1 MKQSQLLLSTK
12 KAIKSKI
19 EIASH
24 QLLIRGDFIEEL
36 AAGIYSFLPLG
47 FLVLKNIEKIIREE
61 MINLGAQELFLPA
74 LQPKELWAKTTR
86 WKKMDPPLF
95 KLKDRHQ
102 KDFALAPTHEEVIT
116 QIAQKRIYS
125 FRDLPKAVFQ
135 VQTKFR
141 NEMRATGGLLR
152 QREFLMKDLYSLHQT
167 EKEAILFYEK
177 VKNSYFKIFR
187 RCGLSPFLVEAS
199 SGTIGGTLSHEF
211 MVESPSGEDRILI
224 CKKCGFGANME
235 KIGNIKN
242 CQKCKGRMERKN
254 AIEVG
259 HVFYLSDKYSKSFNL
274 KFSAKDGQ
282 KSYVKMGCFGI
293 GLPRLMA
300 ASVEINHDER
310 GIVWPKEIAP
320 FLVHLIPIPSKNNA
334 IQKEIEKTSDFVY
347 HTLQKSKINVLYDDR
362 KNRTPG
368 EKFADADLIGI
379 PIRVVISEKTLS
391 KESTEIKERKEKEGK
406 LVKIKKI
413 INFLVK

>member
-1 MKQSQLLLSTK
+1 
-12 KAIKSKI
+12 
-19 EIASH
+19 
-24 QLLIRGDFIEEL
+24 
-36 AAGIYSFLPLG
+36 
-47 FLVLKNIEKIIREE
+47 
-61 MINLGAQELFLPA
+61 
-74 LQPKELWAKTTR
+74 
-86 WKKMDPPLF
+86 
-95 KLKDRHQ
+95 
-102 KDFALAPTHEEVIT
+102 
-116 QIAQKRIYS
+116 
-125 FRDLPKAVFQ
+125 
-135 VQTKFR
+135 
-141 NEMRATGGLLR
+141 
-152 QREFLMKDLYSLHQT
+152 
-167 EKEAILFYEK
+167 
-177 VKNSYFKIFR
+177 
-187 RCGLSPFLVEAS
+187 
-199 SGTIGGTLSHEF
+199 
-211 MVESPSGEDRILI
+211 
-224 CKKCGFGANME
+224 
-235 KIGNIKN
+235 
-242 CQKCKGRMERKN
+242 
-254 AIEVG
+254 
-259 HVFYLSDKYSKSFNL
+259 
-274 KFSAKDGQ
+274 
-282 KSYVKMGCFGI
+282 MGCFGI